1 MANMRMLIRIVFVI
15 FIAKGIDCLGGVCDD
30 CCDCFKEKKEEEKKG
45 ENNDEKKD
53 EENKKNE
60 KEDEEKKDEKIEE
73 YEEIEEDEINTAISL
88 VNDDWY
94 KAKEKN
100 KENKPILKIF
110 KKKDDGVFP
119 SKDNGDKISIKL
131 DENKNPKIVYQKG
144 AEDEPNLGGKKYA
157 FFEIKTQKGE
167 MVYLY
172 CSDVESSVGQNNVS
186 MGIFD
191 ETKHVSIS
199 VIACDT
205 EKVTD
210 MSDMFFRCSG
220 LTVLDLEKFNTT
232 NVKNMMLMF
241 ANCSNLTKLD
251 LKNFNTTNVEKMEY
265 MFYGCSNL
273 KNLELG
279 KDFNTTNVTTM
290 SFMFCNCKNLTELE
304 IVEKFNIT
312 NVKERGGMLDFCNED
327 IKNKILGKNE

>member
-1 MANMRMLIRIVFVI
+1 MRMLIRIVFVI
-15 FIAKGIDCLGGVCDD
+15 FIAKGIDCLGGVCDN

-53 EENKKNE
+53 EENK
-60 KEDEEKKDEKIEE
+60 DEKKIME

-100 KENKPILKIF
+100 LVLKIF
-110 KKKDDGVFP
+110 KKKNDNAFP
-119 SKDNGDKISIKL
+119 SKENGDKISIKL

-157 FFEIKTQKGE
+157 FFEIKTQEGE
-167 MVYLY
+167 NTVYLY

-290 SFMFCNCKNLTELE
+290 SFMFCNCKNLTKLE
-304 IVEKFNIT
+304 IVEKFNTT
-312 NVKERGGMLDFCNED
+312 NVKDFGAMFDLGQED
-327 IKNKILGKNE
+327 IKNKILGENE

>member
-1 MANMRMLIRIVFVI
+1 MKTLIRIVFVF
-15 FIAKGIDCLGGVCDD
+15 FIANRIDCLGGVCDN
-30 CCDCFKEKKEEEKKG
+30 CCDCLKEKKEEEKKG

-53 EENKKNE
+53 EENK
-60 KEDEEKKDEKIEE
+60 DEKKIME

-157 FFEIKTQKGE
+157 FFEIKTKE
-167 MVYLY
+167 EKTVYLY
-172 CSDVESSVGQNNVS
+172 CSDVETIDIYS
-186 MGIFD
+186 GIFSD
-191 ETKHVSIS
+191 KDHKSIS

-205 EKVTD
+205 EKITN
-210 MSDMFFRCSG
+210 MAFMFSC
-220 LTVLDLEKFNTT
+220 
-232 NVKNMMLMF
+232 
-241 ANCSNLTKLD
+241 CSNLTELD
-251 LKNFNTTNVEKMEY
+251 LKNFNTTNVRNMKC
-265 MFYGCSNL
+265 MFDLCSSLTELDL
-273 KNLELG
+273 KN
-279 KDFNTTNVTTM
+279 FNTTNVTNM
-290 SFMFCNCKNLTELE
+290 GGMFSNCSSLKKLDLQN
-304 IVEKFNIT
+304 FNTT
-312 NVKERGGMLDFCNED
+312 NVTVMKGMFYFCKSLENLKFGKNFNVTKGTDIRNMFDECNNLSAD
-327 IKNKILGKNE
+327 IKIKFLGENE

>member
-1 MANMRMLIRIVFVI
+1 MHALIRQGNGKYYVSAVFGYYR
-15 FIAKGIDCLGGVCDD
+15 KR
-30 CCDCFKEKKEEEKKG
+30 
-45 ENNDEKKD
+45 
-53 EENKKNE
+53 
-60 KEDEEKKDEKIEE
+60 
-73 YEEIEEDEINTAISL
+73 
-88 VNDDWY
+88 
-94 KAKEKN
+94 
-100 KENKPILKIF
+100 
-110 KKKDDGVFP
+110 
-119 SKDNGDKISIKL
+119 SKDNLLQPQDY
-131 DENKNPKIVYQKG
+131 NKAYWIVWNPEKKRLIRWH
-144 AEDEPNLGGKKYA
+144 AMEPNTKYIIPQVLIIDSEQSNWITDEHGVGCVDFLSKELLDSFLNEQQQPA
-157 FFEIKTQKGE
+157 DILDKCRAMDSGYVYNETPEIKTQKGE

-290 SFMFCNCKNLTELE
+290 SFMFCNCKNLTKLE
-304 IVEKFNIT
+304 IVEKFNTT
-312 NVKERGGMLDFCNED
+312 NVKDFGAMFDLGQED
-327 IKNKILGKNE
+327 IKNKILGENE